1 MTIRCHAEP
10 GKWSGG
16 EIILSDAESHHL
28 KHVMRVRRGDH
39 VIVMDGCGR
48 EADAVVAGETGRELL
63 LRLGEVICHP
73 APGLAIHLFSAVLKG
88 PKMDWLVQK
97 ATEFGVASLVPVQTE
112 RCVVKLN
119 AVQAEDRCERWRQIA
134 LGGMKQCGTPF
145 LPAIGPVADFSGAL
159 SRASGCDAAII
170 CSLAEG
176 ARSLAA
182 VLGELHARS
191 ISSIGV
197 LVGPEGDFTPEEIR
211 SGLAAGA
218 VPVTLGPNVL
228 RAETA
233 ALFAAGAIRYE
244 WMPRG

>member
-10 GKWSGG
+10 ESWSDDG
-16 EIILSDAESHHL
+16 ITLSGPESHHL
-28 KHVMRVRRGDH
+28 KHVMRVRPGDH
-39 VIVMDGCGR
+39 VTVMDGKGR
-48 EADAVVAGETGRELL
+48 EADAEVCGEAGRN
-63 LRLGEVICHP
+63 LRLKPGAVRRHP
-73 APGLAIHLFSAVLKG
+73 SPALAVHLLCAVLKG

-97 ATEFGVASLVPVQTE
+97 ATELGAASLIPVQTA

-119 AVQAEDRCERWRQIA
+119 DRQGEDRCERWLQIA

-145 LPAIGPVADFSGAL
+145 LPAIGPVMDFRGAL
-159 SRASGCDAAII
+159 ARASGCDAVVI

-182 VLGELHARS
+182 VLGEFHGRG

-197 LVGPEGDFTPEEIR
+197 LVGPEGDFTPDEIR
-211 SGLAAGA
+211 AALDAGA
-218 VPVTLGPNVL
+218 VPVTLGSNVL

-233 ALFAAGAIRYE
+233 AVFAASAIQYE
-244 WMPRG
+244 WMPRH